1 MKKQATTTPATP
13 ATTTPATKNFCA
25 QISTEL
31 AAQIDNLAAK
41 NKLQNKPETLAFLHS
56 QYNALAQKIE
66 NLQKEIDT
74 LQIEKAAAPVL
85 RCENFPYL
93 LECYITAALAQ
104 NEPITKQAA
113 QNYIAL
119 KTGVMNRKINV
130 VTIENTLS
138 YYISEILAHAQKHG
152 YNTDAKGVPIIRFS
166 ALIQSLEDAKKRRE
180 IAAEKAA
187 EKE

>member
-13 ATTTPATKNFCA
+13 ATTKNFCA

-41 NKLQNKPETLAFLHS
+41 YGQQNKPQILAFL
-56 QYNALAQKIE
+56 LAQ
-66 NLQKEIDT
+66 T
-74 LQIEKAAAPVL
+74 LQNIEKAAAPVL
-85 RCENFPYL
+85 RCENIEYL

-119 KTGVMNRKINV
+119 KTGVIGRKINV
-130 VTIENTLS
+130 FIIDNVLS
-138 YYISEILAHAQKHG
+138 YYLNEIKAHAEKHNYSNG
-152 YNTDAKGVPIIRFS
+152 NSRFKTFVE
-166 ALIQSLEDAKKRRE
+166 SLEAGAKRINEAAAKIAETAAKK
-180 IAAEKAA
+180 AAEKAD
-187 EKE
+187 KE

>member
-13 ATTTPATKNFCA
+13 ATTKNFCA

-31 AAQIDNLAAK
+31 ATQIDTLAAK
-41 NKLQNKPETLAFLHS
+41 HGQQNKPQILAFL
-56 QYNALAQKIE
+56 LAQ
-66 NLQKEIDT
+66 T
-74 LQIEKAAAPVL
+74 LQNLDNADAPKVL

-113 QNYIAL
+113 QNYIAS
-119 KTGVMNRKINV
+119 KTGVIDRKINV

-138 YYISEILAHAQKHG
+138 YYISEILAHAQK
-152 YNTDAKGVPIIRFS
+152 YQYDTDKKGVPNIRFS
-166 ALIQSLEDAKKRRE
+166 ALIQSLEAAKERRE
-180 IAAEKAA
+180 IAAKKAA

>member
-31 AAQIDNLAAK
+31 AAQIDALAAK
-41 NKLQNKPETLAFLHS
+41 HGQQNKTQILTFLLQQTLQNLN
-56 QYNALAQKIE
+56 NA
-66 NLQKEIDT
+66 D
-74 LQIEKAAAPVL
+74 APKVL

-119 KTGVMNRKINV
+119 KTGVIGRKINV
-130 VTIENTLS
+130 VTIDNTLS
-138 YYISEILAHAQKHG
+138 FYISEILAHAQKHG
-152 YNTDAKGVPIIRFS
+152 YNVDAKGVPNIRFA
-166 ALIQSLEDAKKRRE
+166 ALIQSLEVAKNQRE

-187 EKE
+187 KKAAEKE